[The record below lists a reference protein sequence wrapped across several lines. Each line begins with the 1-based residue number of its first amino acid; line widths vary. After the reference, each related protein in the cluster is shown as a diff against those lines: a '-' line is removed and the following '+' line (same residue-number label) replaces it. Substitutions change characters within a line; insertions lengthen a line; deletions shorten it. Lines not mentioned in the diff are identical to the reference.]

1 MNNLGS
7 NLLKLPW
14 ARVFSFSFASLSH
27 FGCHF
32 IEKRQEKFEIW
43 FDTTLTRACKPI
55 ALKDSTVLVIRPW
68 LDSIKSR
75 LDSDSAWNNFGSLWL
90 DALVTLT
97 WQGWLGHI
105 TGLECEMTCDCL
117 LLYYSI
123 VPLPWTMRLREKKSF
138 IHLCANKLGLLIRCL
153 EILKIN
159 LTRVSSCRLWLE
171 SSYSVKW
178 TDSSRINNTVSEQR
192 RNTVIWVPWLKRGR
206 GSFLTTRHYTFF
218 PN

>member
-1 MNNLGS
+1 MPFHRKKAGKIRNLIWHDIDS
-7 NLLKLPW
+7 SMQTNC
-14 ARVFSFSFASLSH
+14 S
-27 FGCHF
+27 
-32 IEKRQEKFEIW
+32 KRL
-43 FDTTLTRACKPI
+43 DSSCDSTLTRSSH
-55 ALKDSTVLVIRPW
+55 DSTLT
-68 LDSIKSR
+68 R
-75 LDSDSAWNNFGSLWL
+75 LEIILEVSDSMRLWLWL
-90 DALVTLT
+90 DKDDSGTSLV
-97 WQGWLGHI
+97 WSAKWLAI
-105 TGLECEMTCDCL
+105 VL